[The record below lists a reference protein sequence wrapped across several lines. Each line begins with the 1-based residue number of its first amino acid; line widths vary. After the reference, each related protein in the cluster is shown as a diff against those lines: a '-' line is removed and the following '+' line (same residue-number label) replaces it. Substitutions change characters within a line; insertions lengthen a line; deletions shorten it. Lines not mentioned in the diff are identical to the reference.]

1 MANLIWAA
9 IKGVWRR
16 DLTKQ
21 FKVHRLAHFILQPRF
36 EIIEMAD
43 YHQIVF
49 VDNFP
54 RMNAQAHTI
63 STIKISTNENT
74 KLPPKTRL

>member
-1 MANLIWAA
+1 M
-9 IKGVWRR
+9 
-16 DLTKQ
+16 KQ
-21 FKVHRLAHFILQPRF
+21 FKVHRLAHFILQLRF
-36 EIIEMAD
+36 ETIEIIEIAD
-43 YHQIVF
+43 CRQIVF